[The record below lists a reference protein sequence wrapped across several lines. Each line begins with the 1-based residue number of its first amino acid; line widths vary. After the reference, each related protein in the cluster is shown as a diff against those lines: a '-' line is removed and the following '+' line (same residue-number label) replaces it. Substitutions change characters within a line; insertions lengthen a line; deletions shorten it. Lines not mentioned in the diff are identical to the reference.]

1 MADAESNLVPSEAA
15 DQVEVA
21 LEKQA
26 AADDGILYLN
36 EYQYENDLVTDFA
49 RLVASPRRRGSL
61 YVAAAIAALIGIGM
75 LVAGGN
81 WIKFGVVLIVFG
93 AFLAWWSKNLHH
105 TLARDFIDA
114 VEADESMGGRYRR
127 VAANEDGLMVWGKS
141 GKSQFFPFEKL
152 DHVLDGERIFVAM
165 FADQGVTIPKDTFVR
180 GDAEQFGSFLK
191 ARINKKLRIETK
203 KKKMKAEKAAAEAKQ
218 GDKADKPQDNKGK
231 QRKQKKSDCIFQIF
245 SLNSGGCFSDFHMI
259 NSYIPSKRLPF
270 LLIFGEKLPGIFLK
284 QMGKVRWIADTDL
297 FTNAS
302 DTFIPVLQKL
312 LGLFHP
318 AL

>member
-1 MADAESNLVPSEAA
+1 MADAEPNLVPTEAA

-21 LEKQA
+21 LEAQA
-26 AADDGILYLN
+26 AADDVILYLN

-49 RLVASPRRRGSL
+49 RLVASPKRRGSL
-61 YVAAAIAALIGIGM
+61 YFAAAISALIGIGM

-81 WIKFGVVLIVFG
+81 WIKFGVLIVFG

-105 TLARDFIDA
+105 TLARDYIDA

-152 DHVLDGERIFVAM
+152 DHVLDGERSFVAM

-180 GDAEQFGSFLK
+180 GDAEQFGPFLK

-218 GDKADKPQDNKGK
+218 GDRPKKDA
-231 QRKQKKSDCIFQIF
+231 RKQKK
-245 SLNSGGCFSDFHMI
+245 NKK
-259 NSYIPSKRLPF
+259 KR
-270 LLIFGEKLPGIFLK
+270 
-284 QMGKVRWIADTDL
+284 
-297 FTNAS
+297 
-302 DTFIPVLQKL
+302 
-312 LGLFHP
+312 
-318 AL
+318 

>member
-61 YVAAAIAALIGIGM
+61 YVAAAIAALLGIGM

-81 WIKFGVVLIVFG
+81 WIKFGIVLIVFG

-114 VEADESMGGRYRR
+114 VEADKSMGGRYRR

-203 KKKMKAEKAAAEAKQ
+203 KKMKAEKAAAEAKQ

-231 QRKQKKSDCIFQIF
+231 QCKQKK
-245 SLNSGGCFSDFHMI
+245 GKK
-259 NSYIPSKRLPF
+259 KR
-270 LLIFGEKLPGIFLK
+270 
-284 QMGKVRWIADTDL
+284 
-297 FTNAS
+297 
-302 DTFIPVLQKL
+302 
-312 LGLFHP
+312 
-318 AL
+318 

>member
-21 LEKQA
+21 LEEQA

-105 TLARDFIDA
+105 TSPATLSTPLRPT
-114 VEADESMGGRYRR
+114 SPW
-127 VAANEDGLMVWGKS
+127 VAA
-141 GKSQFFPFEKL
+141 
-152 DHVLDGERIFVAM
+152 I
-165 FADQGVTIPKDTFVR
+165 
-180 GDAEQFGSFLK
+180 
-191 ARINKKLRIETK
+191 
-203 KKKMKAEKAAAEAKQ
+203 AASPPTRTA
-218 GDKADKPQDNKGK
+218 
-231 QRKQKKSDCIFQIF
+231 
-245 SLNSGGCFSDFHMI
+245 
-259 NSYIPSKRLPF
+259 
-270 LLIFGEKLPGIFLK
+270 
-284 QMGKVRWIADTDL
+284 
-297 FTNAS
+297 
-302 DTFIPVLQKL
+302 
-312 LGLFHP
+312 
-318 AL
+318 

>member
-21 LEKQA
+21 LEEQA

-81 WIKFGVVLIVFG
+81 WIKFGVVLIVF
-93 AFLAWWSKNLHH
+93 
-105 TLARDFIDA
+105 
-114 VEADESMGGRYRR
+114 ESMGGRYRR

-180 GDAEQFGSFLK
+180 GDAEQFGPFLK
-191 ARINKKLRIETK
+191 ARINKILRIETK

-218 GDKADKPQDNKGK
+218 GDKPQETKGK
-231 QRKQKKSDCIFQIF
+231 QRKQKK
-245 SLNSGGCFSDFHMI
+245 NRK
-259 NSYIPSKRLPF
+259 KR
-270 LLIFGEKLPGIFLK
+270 
-284 QMGKVRWIADTDL
+284 
-297 FTNAS
+297 
-302 DTFIPVLQKL
+302 
-312 LGLFHP
+312 
-318 AL
+318 

>member
-1 MADAESNLVPSEAA
+1 MADAESNLIPSEAA

-21 LEKQA
+21 LEEQA

-127 VAANEDGLMVWGKS
+127 VAANEDGLMVWGTS

-180 GDAEQFGSFLK
+180 GDAEQFGPFLK

-203 KKKMKAEKAAAEAKQ
+203 RKKMKQKRPLPKQ
-218 GDKADKPQDNKGK
+218 NRATSPRRPRASSASGDA
-231 QRKQKKSDCIFQIF
+231 
-245 SLNSGGCFSDFHMI
+245 
-259 NSYIPSKRLPF
+259 
-270 LLIFGEKLPGIFLK
+270 
-284 QMGKVRWIADTDL
+284 
-297 FTNAS
+297 
-302 DTFIPVLQKL
+302 
-312 LGLFHP
+312 
-318 AL
+318 

>member
-21 LEKQA
+21 LEAQA

-75 LVAGGN
+75 LVAGGS

-152 DHVLDGERIFVAM
+152 DHVLDGERIFVA
-165 FADQGVTIPKDTFVR
+165 KDTFVR
-180 GDAEQFGSFLK
+180 GDAEQFGPFLK

-203 KKKMKAEKAAAEAKQ
+203 RKKMKAEKAAAEAKQ
-218 GDKADKPQDNKGK
+218 GDKPQETKGK
-231 QRKQKKSDCIFQIF
+231 QRKQKK
-245 SLNSGGCFSDFHMI
+245 NKK
-259 NSYIPSKRLPF
+259 KR
-270 LLIFGEKLPGIFLK
+270 
-284 QMGKVRWIADTDL
+284 
-297 FTNAS
+297 
-302 DTFIPVLQKL
+302 
-312 LGLFHP
+312 
-318 AL
+318 

>member
-21 LEKQA
+21 LEEQA

-105 TLARDFIDA
+105 TLARDL
-114 VEADESMGGRYRR
+114 STPSRPTSPW
-127 VAANEDGLMVWGKS
+127 VAA
-141 GKSQFFPFEKL
+141 
-152 DHVLDGERIFVAM
+152 I
-165 FADQGVTIPKDTFVR
+165 
-180 GDAEQFGSFLK
+180 
-191 ARINKKLRIETK
+191 
-203 KKKMKAEKAAAEAKQ
+203 AASPPTRTA
-218 GDKADKPQDNKGK
+218 
-231 QRKQKKSDCIFQIF
+231 
-245 SLNSGGCFSDFHMI
+245 
-259 NSYIPSKRLPF
+259 
-270 LLIFGEKLPGIFLK
+270 
-284 QMGKVRWIADTDL
+284 
-297 FTNAS
+297 
-302 DTFIPVLQKL
+302 
-312 LGLFHP
+312 
-318 AL
+318 

>member
-21 LEKQA
+21 LEEQA

-75 LVAGGN
+75 LVAG
-81 WIKFGVVLIVFG
+81 
-93 AFLAWWSKNLHH
+93 
-105 TLARDFIDA
+105 DFIDA

-165 FADQGVTIPKDTFVR
+165 FADQGVTIPKETFIR
-180 GDAEQFGSFLK
+180 GDAEQFGTFLK

-203 KKKMKAEKAAAEAKQ
+203 RKKMKAEKAAAEAKQ
-218 GDKADKPQDNKGK
+218 GDKPQETKGK
-231 QRKQKKSDCIFQIF
+231 QRKQKK
-245 SLNSGGCFSDFHMI
+245 NKK
-259 NSYIPSKRLPF
+259 KR
-270 LLIFGEKLPGIFLK
+270 
-284 QMGKVRWIADTDL
+284 
-297 FTNAS
+297 
-302 DTFIPVLQKL
+302 
-312 LGLFHP
+312 
-318 AL
+318 

>member
-21 LEKQA
+21 LEEQA

-165 FADQGVTIPKDTFVR
+165 FADQGVTIPKDTFIR
-180 GDAEQFGSFLK
+180 GDAEQFGPFLK

-203 KKKMKAEKAAAEAKQ
+203 KKKMKAEKAAAEAKAA
-218 GDKADKPQDNKGK
+218 ADAAAVCVHGGQRQLRRRPARGGK
-231 QRKQKKSDCIFQIF
+231 R
-245 SLNSGGCFSDFHMI
+245 
-259 NSYIPSKRLPF
+259 PARL
-270 LLIFGEKLPGIFLK
+270 GAGRAC
-284 QMGKVRWIADTDL
+284 GAGTDAVRRH
-297 FTNAS
+297 
-302 DTFIPVLQKL
+302 
-312 LGLFHP
+312 GLCP
-318 AL
+318 ALRPAAPPDAHRHRHRQRQALRGILRPARERGAPDIILCRGARRRAA

>member
-1 MADAESNLVPSEAA
+1 MADTESNLVPSEAA

-191 ARINKKLRIETK
+191 ARINKKTPHRDQTQEDEGRKGRCRSQTGRQAPGDQRQAAQAEEEQEEALRPNQTGSLASRYPPHAPERATL
-203 KKKMKAEKAAAEAKQ
+203 AASMPPRTLERAAPRARRSQ
-218 GDKADKPQDNKGK
+218 TN
-231 QRKQKKSDCIFQIF
+231 F
-245 SLNSGGCFSDFHMI
+245 
-259 NSYIPSKRLPF
+259 KRTRVGHAAF
-270 LLIFGEKLPGIFLK
+270 LATY
-284 QMGKVRWIADTDL
+284 R
-297 FTNAS
+297 
-302 DTFIPVLQKL
+302 PVLAGRS
-312 LGLFHP
+312 LGGHQLSRS
-318 AL
+318 A

>member
-1 MADAESNLVPSEAA
+1 MPRRPCGRTAYCIHNNPYGEPAA
-15 DQVEVA
+15 IGVQRA
-21 LEKQA
+21 WQTQRATSFPPKQPTRSRSRSRRRQHIVGA
-26 AADDGILYLN
+26 PLGAGAPADDGILYLN

-75 LVAGGN
+75 LVAGGS

-105 TLARDFIDA
+105 TLARDFIEA

-180 GDAEQFGSFLK
+180 GDAEQFGPFLK

-203 KKKMKAEKAAAEAKQ
+203 RKKMKAEKAAAEAKQ
-218 GDKADKPQDNKGK
+218 GDQPKKDAPK
-231 QRKQKKSDCIFQIF
+231 QRKQKK
-245 SLNSGGCFSDFHMI
+245 NKKKH
-259 NSYIPSKRLPF
+259 
-270 LLIFGEKLPGIFLK
+270 
-284 QMGKVRWIADTDL
+284 
-297 FTNAS
+297 
-302 DTFIPVLQKL
+302 
-312 LGLFHP
+312 
-318 AL
+318 

>member
-21 LEKQA
+21 LETQA

-105 TLARDFIDA
+105 TLARDFI
-114 VEADESMGGRYRR
+114 ECRRGRR
-127 VAANEDGLMVWGKS
+127 VHGRPLPPRRRQRGRPDGLGQERQVA
-141 GKSQFFPFEKL
+141 
-152 DHVLDGERIFVAM
+152 VL
-165 FADQGVTIPKDTFVR
+165 
-180 GDAEQFGSFLK
+180 
-191 ARINKKLRIETK
+191 
-203 KKKMKAEKAAAEAKQ
+203 
-218 GDKADKPQDNKGK
+218 
-231 QRKQKKSDCIFQIF
+231 
-245 SLNSGGCFSDFHMI
+245 
-259 NSYIPSKRLPF
+259 
-270 LLIFGEKLPGIFLK
+270 
-284 QMGKVRWIADTDL
+284 
-297 FTNAS
+297 
-302 DTFIPVLQKL
+302 PV
-312 LGLFHP
+312 
-318 AL
+318 

>member
-61 YVAAAIAALIGIGM
+61 YVAAAIAALLGIGM

-81 WIKFGVVLIVFG
+81 WIKFGVVLIVYG
-93 AFLAWWSKNLHH
+93 AYLARWSKNLHH

-180 GDAEQFGSFLK
+180 GDAEQFGPFLK

-203 KKKMKAEKAAAEAKQ
+203 RKKMKAEKAAAEAKH
-218 GDKADKPQDNKGK
+218 DKGTGK
-231 QRKQKKSDCIFQIF
+231 WNRRDFDDSAWVSVDVPGTWRETGIRVRGSVWYRKNFRLPSSMVGRHAKLYMGRMSDCDSVFVNGTF
-245 SLNSGGCFSDFHMI
+245 VGTTA
-259 NSYIPSKRLPF
+259 Y
-270 LLIFGEKLPGIFLK
+270 FGPPRK
-284 QMGKVRWIADTDL
+284 
-297 FTNAS
+297 
-302 DTFIPVLQKL
+302 
-312 LGLFHP
+312 
-318 AL
+318 

>member
-1 MADAESNLVPSEAA
+1 
-15 DQVEVA
+15 
-21 LEKQA
+21 
-26 AADDGILYLN
+26 
-36 EYQYENDLVTDFA
+36 
-49 RLVASPRRRGSL
+49 
-61 YVAAAIAALIGIGM
+61 M

-180 GDAEQFGSFLK
+180 GDAEQFGPFLK

-218 GDKADKPQDNKGK
+218 GDKPKDAKAK
-231 QRKQKKSDCIFQIF
+231 QRKQKKSKK
-245 SLNSGGCFSDFHMI
+245 
-259 NSYIPSKRLPF
+259 KR
-270 LLIFGEKLPGIFLK
+270 
-284 QMGKVRWIADTDL
+284 
-297 FTNAS
+297 
-302 DTFIPVLQKL
+302 
-312 LGLFHP
+312 
-318 AL
+318 

>member
-21 LEKQA
+21 LEEQA

-127 VAANEDGLMVWGKS
+127 VAANEDGLMVWGTS
-141 GKSQFFPFEKL
+141 GKSQF
-152 DHVLDGERIFVAM
+152 DGERIFVAM

-180 GDAEQFGSFLK
+180 GDAEQFGPFLK

-203 KKKMKAEKAAAEAKQ
+203 RKKMKAEKAAAEAKQ
-218 GDKADKPQDNKGK
+218 GDKPQETKGK
-231 QRKQKKSDCIFQIF
+231 QRKQKKSKK
-245 SLNSGGCFSDFHMI
+245 
-259 NSYIPSKRLPF
+259 KR
-270 LLIFGEKLPGIFLK
+270 
-284 QMGKVRWIADTDL
+284 
-297 FTNAS
+297 
-302 DTFIPVLQKL
+302 
-312 LGLFHP
+312 
-318 AL
+318 

>member
-93 AFLAWWSKNLHH
+93 AFLARWSKNLHH
-105 TLARDFIDA
+105 TLAP
-114 VEADESMGGRYRR
+114 
-127 VAANEDGLMVWGKS
+127 NEDGLMVWGKS

-203 KKKMKAEKAAAEAKQ
+203 RKKMKAEKAAAKAKQ
-218 GDKADKPQDNKGK
+218 ESEPKNAKAK
-231 QRKQKKSDCIFQIF
+231 QRKQKK
-245 SLNSGGCFSDFHMI
+245 NKKKH
-259 NSYIPSKRLPF
+259 
-270 LLIFGEKLPGIFLK
+270 
-284 QMGKVRWIADTDL
+284 
-297 FTNAS
+297 
-302 DTFIPVLQKL
+302 
-312 LGLFHP
+312 
-318 AL
+318 